1 MAVSYLTKTELGEFL
16 HNNGN
21 IEAGVRSALID
32 SLEQSGVFNEGDNS
46 ARGWLESGP
55 FAGGA
60 VPPVVQILDVSNSTS
75 VQTNPN
81 LKAIVLDDHSARL
94 NVTGGDNDIFVAA
107 GRGNDTINLR
117 DSGDDTV
124 YGGGGNDV
132 IRGGHGDSS
141 LFGGAGNDS
150 IYGGTGNDTLDGG
163 AGNDLLVSGA
173 LAAGGGGGGGNAR
186 VASADDSAFGD
197 NDRGLG
203 RDGGRG
209 DDRGG
214 GRGDDRDGGRGD
226 GHGGGRGDDH
236 GGGRGDHH
244 GGGRG
249 DDHGGGHGHGGG
261 GNNGGNNDVEGHSTL
276 IGGAGNDTLV
286 GVQGDV
292 MQGGAGNDHF
302 RLSGG
307 GHGNS
312 TLEGGGGND
321 TFRIESH
328 SGSDTIF
335 GGNGN
340 DSAEFAGRSFFD
352 VAKIDVDAS
361 TSTYT
366 LHFNDE
372 QTVAVSGVEELHFS
386 DQVVTLPKLS

>member
-1 MAVSYLTKTELGEFL
+1 
-16 HNNGN
+16 
-21 IEAGVRSALID
+21 LID

-60 VPPVVQILDVSNSTS
+60 VPSVVQILDVSNSTS

-94 NVTGGDNDIFVAA
+94 NVTGGDNDVFVAA

-150 IYGGTGNDTLDGG
+150 IYGGTGNDTLHGG
-163 AGNDLLVSGA
+163 TGNDFLRSGA
-173 LAAGGGGGGGNAR
+173 VGTGG
-186 VASADDSAFGD
+186 
-197 NDRGLG
+197 
-203 RDGGRG
+203 
-209 DDRGG
+209 
-214 GRGDDRDGGRGD
+214 
-226 GHGGGRGDDH
+226 
-236 GGGRGDHH
+236 
-244 GGGRG
+244 
-249 DDHGGGHGHGGG
+249 
-261 GNNGGNNDVEGHSTL
+261 EGHSTL

-292 MQGGAGNDHF
+292 MQGGAGNDLLRSGAAGSGGDGHSTLIGGAGNDTLVGVQGDVMQGGAGKDHF
-302 RLSGG
+302 RLAGG
-307 GHGNS
+307 GDANS
-312 TLEGGGGND
+312 TLQGGGGND

-335 GGNGN
+335 GGGGN
-340 DSAEFAGRSFFD
+340 DSAEFVGRSFFD
-352 VAKIDVDAS
+352 VAKIDVDSS

-366 LHFNDE
+366 LHFNDA
-372 QTVAVSGVEELHFS
+372 QTVAVNGVEELHFS
-386 DQVVTLPKLS
+386 DQVVNLPKLS